1 MTSAPPLDLDALSL
15 DELKKLVVQ
24 LLRRVAVLEEENQR
38 LRAEVAR
45 LKGLPKRPKLAPG
58 SLDQA
63 SKSGP
68 ALQSQKRA
76 RRRPKRQSGRR
87 TPPVTEDRTLVVEVP
102 PGSHRRGFETFTVQ
116 DACVNEPWVL
126 RSFVCTSQRRR
137 SLFILCGG
145 EHPVAQKVE
154 SGAAVHGSFDDL
166 QPVDLPLDW
175 TGAPR
180 QRQGGMHGIAILTK
194 AASEALEAPV
204 LSGRDPA

>member
-58 SLDQA
+58 SLDPA
-63 SKSGP
+63 STSGP

-116 DACVNEPWVL
+116 DLVLTPQVIRFRRERWVTPDGHEIVAPLPPEVTGQLAPL
-126 RSFVCTSQRRR
+126 RFALPSASGQG
-137 SLFILCGG
+137 LC
-145 EHPVAQKVE
+145 A
-154 SGAAVHGSFDDL
+154 
-166 QPVDLPLDW
+166 
-175 TGAPR
+175 
-180 QRQGGMHGIAILTK
+180 MC
-194 AASEALEAPV
+194 
-204 LSGRDPA
+204 

>member
-15 DELKKLVVQ
+15 DELRKPVVQ

-102 PGSHRRGFETFTVQ
+102 PGSHRRGFETFAVQ
-116 DACVNEPWVL
+116 DLVLIPQVIRFRRERWV
-126 RSFVCTSQRRR
+126 TPDGHA
-137 SLFILCGG
+137 I
-145 EHPVAQKVE
+145 VA
-154 SGAAVHGSFDDL
+154 
-166 QPVDLPLDW
+166 PLPPEV
-175 TGAPR
+175 TGHFGPGVVR
-180 QRQGGMHGIAILTK
+180 
-194 AASEALEAPV
+194 
-204 LSGRDPA
+204 

>member
-68 ALQSQKRA
+68 ALQSQSAPGADPNGRA
-76 RRRPKRQSGRR
+76 
-87 TPPVTEDRTLVVEVP
+87 
-102 PGSHRRGFETFTVQ
+102 
-116 DACVNEPWVL
+116 A
-126 RSFVCTSQRRR
+126 
-137 SLFILCGG
+137 
-145 EHPVAQKVE
+145 
-154 SGAAVHGSFDDL
+154 
-166 QPVDLPLDW
+166 
-175 TGAPR
+175 GAPR
-180 QRQGGMHGIAILTK
+180 R
-194 AASEALEAPV
+194 
-204 LSGRDPA
+204 

>member
-63 SKSGP
+63 SKSGA

-102 PGSHRRGFETFTVQ
+102 PGSHRRGFET
-116 DACVNEPWVL
+116 L
-126 RSFVCTSQRRR
+126 
-137 SLFILCGG
+137 
-145 EHPVAQKVE
+145 
-154 SGAAVHGSFDDL
+154 
-166 QPVDLPLDW
+166 W
-175 TGAPR
+175 T
-180 QRQGGMHGIAILTK
+180 
-194 AASEALEAPV
+194 AS
-204 LSGRDPA
+204 